1 MTTEFDV
8 VVIGAGAAG
17 LLTATRAAER
27 GRRVLLLEKN
37 RKAGVKILMSGG
49 TRCNLTQAT
58 DSRGIIDAF
67 GEQGPFLHSPLAS
80 LSPDDLVQIFEA
92 EGVPTKREST
102 GKIFPASDKATDV
115 LNALLRRLRR
125 SKAGLALDE
134 AVLDFQQLNE
144 QFQVVTSRRTITC
157 AKAVVTTGG
166 QSYPGCG
173 TTGDGYEWLSRLG
186 HTIATPRPALVPVTI
201 RADWA
206 KSLRGITIP
215 DVVVGVLESV
225 SGGNSQADPRRA
237 ALANRRGSLL
247 FAHFGLSGPAILDVS
262 RFVTLHPRPRS
273 LCLLCDFLP
282 TIKSDALTGQLLQWT
297 KTGGKKQIS
306 GLLSE
311 LLPRRLIESLLVQAG
326 LPADRRVAELTR
338 QERVTV
344 VSILKQVQFP
354 VTGTSGFKKAEV
366 TTGGVALDEVD
377 SRTMQSKQVAN
388 LFLAG
393 EILDLDGPIGGYNFQ
408 SAFSTGW
415 LAGENV

>member
-1 MTTEFDV
+1 
-8 VVIGAGAAG
+8 
-17 LLTATRAAER
+17 
-27 GRRVLLLEKN
+27 
-37 RKAGVKILMSGG
+37 
-49 TRCNLTQAT
+49 
-58 DSRGIIDAF
+58 
-67 GEQGPFLHSPLAS
+67 
-80 LSPDDLVQIFEA
+80 
-92 EGVPTKREST
+92 
-102 GKIFPASDKATDV
+102 
-115 LNALLRRLRR
+115 
-125 SKAGLALDE
+125 
-134 AVLDFQQLNE
+134 
-144 QFQVVTSRRTITC
+144 VVTSRRTITS
-157 AKAVVTTGG
+157 AKVVVTTGG

-225 SGGNSQADPRRA
+225 SGEKSQAAPRRA

-247 FAHFGLSGPAILDVS
+247 FAHFGLSGPAVLDVS

-273 LCLLCDFLP
+273 LCLACDFLP
-282 TIKSDALTGQLLQWT
+282 KIKSESLADQLVGWT
-297 KTGGKKQIS
+297 KTDGKKQIS
-306 GLLSE
+306 GLLSD

-326 LPADRRVAELTR
+326 LPADRRAAELTR
-338 QERVTV
+338 QERVAV
-344 VSILKQVQFP
+344 VSILKQVQVP

-366 TTGGVALDEVD
+366 TTGGVVLDEVD
-377 SRTMQSKQVAN
+377 SRTMQSKRVAN

-408 SAFSTGW
+408 AAFSTGW